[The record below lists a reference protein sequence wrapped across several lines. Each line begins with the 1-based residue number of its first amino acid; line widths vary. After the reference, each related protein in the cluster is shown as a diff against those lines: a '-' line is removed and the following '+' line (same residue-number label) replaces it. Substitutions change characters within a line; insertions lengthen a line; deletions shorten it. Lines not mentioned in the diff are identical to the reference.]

1 MVGVALTALVG
12 LLAVLLRGTDSV
24 SQRSIAL
31 QLARSQIES
40 IKNQAYTST
49 VGAYATITPAFSEY
63 QISLSGSEI
72 TAGFLQQVD
81 VTVTY
86 PDGTTTLSG
95 YKTKSFPPIIAKP
108 VVSDPTPTPIPGT
121 TQHVYYLHNNPTPP
135 VGDTSSQADLP
146 LDTTVPTAF
155 THDSDRDSSEGLVV
169 GKGGSGPTESN
180 LTRYQN
186 WLTGAFVS
194 TFLIQGD
201 VEVRLWSAIKGFDLA
216 KTGDVT
222 VYLREY
228 NGATYGEIANA
239 TLLDTD
245 WQKGVNNFVEAIIT
259 VPSVNYT
266 IASGNFLEVKVIVGS
281 GAADDMWFAY
291 DTTAFDSRVFVPE
304 APAPTATPTPTPARH
319 AAARL
324 LRPQQPHAADCGYQL
339 TGKPA
344 YGQDC
349 ANGEHTVQLRL
360 GQGQRYGVAD
370 IGRRLGRERDG
381 PDEVRELED
390 QRLRLQLP
398 YPGRRGVQ
406 PMVGN
411 QGLPAC

>member
-1 MVGVALTALVG
+1 M
-12 LLAVLLRGTDSV
+12 
-24 SQRSIAL
+24 
-31 QLARSQIES
+31 
-40 IKNQAYTST
+40 
-49 VGAYATITPAFSEY
+49 
-63 QISLSGSEI
+63 
-72 TAGFLQQVD
+72 
-81 VTVTY
+81 
-86 PDGTTTLSG
+86 
-95 YKTKSFPPIIAKP
+95 
-108 VVSDPTPTPIPGT
+108 SDPTPTPIPGT

-155 THDSDRDSSEGLVV
+155 THLNYDSDRDSSEGLVV

-194 TFLIQGD
+194 NFLIQGD

-216 KTGDVT
+216 KTGNVT

-291 DTTAFDSRVFVPE
+291 GHHVV
-304 APAPTATPTPTPARH
+304 
-319 AAARL
+319 
-324 LRPQQPHAADCGYQL
+324 
-339 TGKPA
+339 
-344 YGQDC
+344 
-349 ANGEHTVQLRL
+349 
-360 GQGQRYGVAD
+360 
-370 IGRRLGRERDG
+370 
-381 PDEVRELED
+381 
-390 QRLRLQLP
+390 RLQGL
-398 YPGRRGVQ
+398 RSRGARAH
-406 PMVGN
+406 GYSDTD
-411 QGLPAC
+411 ART